1 MQRASTHFPAHQS
14 LRTCALTP
22 DTRVLR
28 LQNKDGL
35 VDIVAVSSVS
45 NNITWYAN
53 RGGSMPS
60 WTSNTLGGA
69 SPLTAP
75 MGVTVADSTCCVDSV
90 QVQVQGCAPSDTVV
104 CVHARVCMFEWACRC
119 VHCRTAHSCISANR
133 GGEGV
138 GGSMFCKLQ
147 WGMGRGVNDI

>member
-1 MQRASTHFPAHQS
+1 MERARKHFPAHQP

-22 DTRVLR
+22 DTRVLW

-75 MGVTVADSTCCVDSV
+75 MGVTVSDSTCIVV
-90 QVQVQGCAPSDTVV
+90 LVQGCKGEEWKSA
-104 CVHARVCMFEWACRC
+104 ARDIGFGLR
-119 VHCRTAHSCISANR
+119 
-133 GGEGV
+133 
-138 GGSMFCKLQ
+138 LQ
-147 WGMGRGVNDI
+147 GCAQQD